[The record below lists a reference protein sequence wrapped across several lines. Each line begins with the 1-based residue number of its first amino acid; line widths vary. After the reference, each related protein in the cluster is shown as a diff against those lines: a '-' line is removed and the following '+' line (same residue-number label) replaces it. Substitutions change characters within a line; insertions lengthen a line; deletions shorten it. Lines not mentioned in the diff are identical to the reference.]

1 MATRRRRRVRPNA
14 PELRKVHAGLEAAY
28 LAAIARKD
36 KTSQALARRIKGPW
50 MRVEK
55 LLKRG
60 GSFSRRRNPANPSVW
75 VRRSAVM
82 GSDLYYI
89 EVDGT
94 PISRDQPRAQALK
107 GAESLGYG
115 TVKVEGAASVK
126 LPRGARKRNPRTRR
140 KARRRNPAV
149 KRSSSRGRELVAFTV
164 KRGGRAVGKVLAT
177 TAIAAAKEAKA
188 SGLQLGR
195 ELKGEF
201 CRTNPPRGAVLSER
215 AESVTYQHEQ
225 DGEWYKHK
233 FAPGVVIKVS
243 PNKKRVTLYRPD
255 GKPVAGNFWVP

>member
-1 MATRRRRRVRPNA
+1 VRPNA

-36 KTSQALARRIKGPW
+36 KTSQALARKIKGPW
-50 MRVEK
+50 IRVEK
-55 LLKRG
+55 LLKR
-60 GSFSRRRNPANPSVW
+60 RPAKAKANP
-75 VRRSAVM
+75 RR
-82 GSDLYYI
+82 
-89 EVDGT
+89 
-94 PISRDQPRAQALK
+94 
-107 GAESLGYG
+107 
-115 TVKVEGAASVK
+115 
-126 LPRGARKRNPRTRR
+126 
-140 KARRRNPAV
+140 RRRNPAV
-149 KRSSSRGRELVAFTV
+149 RLPRGLRKRNPKRSSSRGQELVAFTV

-177 TAIAAAKEAKA
+177 TALAAAKEAKA
-188 SGLQLGR
+188 AGLQLGR